1 MPTRAG
7 IFTVDVVAR
16 SRPPADLF
24 LVERYLPAANVDEL
38 RAVVARVARS
48 CDELRAAGADLRY
61 LHSTYIPS
69 EDTCFCVFEAASAVD
84 VTSVNEA
91 HGFRVDR
98 VSAAIALDDLSI
110 KTRTFPTRRS
120 TPRGAHEI

>member
-16 SRPPADLF
+16 PRPPADLF

-38 RAVVARVARS
+38 RAAVARVARS

-69 EDTCFCVFEAASAVD
+69 EATCFCVFEAACTAD
-84 VTSVNEA
+84 LASVNET
-91 HGFRVDR
+91 HGFRIDR
-98 VSAAIALDDLSI
+98 ISAAIALDDLSI
-110 KTRTFPTRRS
+110 NTRTSTIRRS
-120 TPRGAHEI
+120 IPKAAHDI